1 MLVNDC
7 NFFSFRIKKT
17 LGVLEVNLV
26 DVDLKMFYFSWYIS
40 QSSMPSNAIF
50 SLQRKAKFLGVI

>member
-40 QSSMPSNAIF
+40 QSPMSSNAIF
-50 SLQRKAKFLGVI
+50 NVKPNF

>member
-1 MLVNDC
+1 MIVIFLVLGL
-7 NFFSFRIKKT
+7 KKH

-50 SLQRKAKFLGVI
+50 NLQRKAKFLGVI